1 MSETK
6 QDKWNRGRTLFL
18 ESVHKPDHE
27 LRGCAHNQECFHEL
41 MEIREQVIKIVQE
54 LDNPHTPPLA
64 FGKKNNHV
72 EPTITTP
79 HGEISET
86 LMSGALGD
94 YYEHSDAWYDYKRND
109 PNAENPFTDPKDRE
123 RAERV
128 VNGN

>member
-6 QDKWNRGRTLFL
+6 QEKWDRGKTLML
-18 ESVHKPDHE
+18 ESLHKPDDR

-41 MEIREQVIKIVQE
+41 LEIRDEVIEIVRNMP
-54 LDNPHTPPLA
+54 NPHSPPLA

-79 HGEISET
+79 NGEISET

-94 YYEHSDAWYDYKRND
+94 YYADKR
-109 PNAENPFTDPKDRE
+109 EY
-123 RAERV
+123 
-128 VNGN
+128 

>member
-6 QDKWNRGRTLFL
+6 QEKWERGKTLML
-18 ESVHKPDHE
+18 ESLHKPDDR

-41 MEIREQVIKIVQE
+41 LEIRDEVLEIVRNMP
-54 LDNPHTPPLA
+54 NPHSPPLA
-64 FGKKNNHV
+64 FGKKNDHV

-94 YYEHSDAWYDYKRND
+94 YYADKR
-109 PNAENPFTDPKDRE
+109 EY
-123 RAERV
+123 
-128 VNGN
+128 

>member
-54 LDNPHTPPLA
+54 LDNPHTPTSK
-64 FGKKNNHV
+64 FGEKNDHI
-72 EPTITTP
+72 EPTIKTP
-79 HGEISET
+79 HGDISET

-94 YYEHSDAWYDYKRND
+94 YYMTEKR
-109 PNAENPFTDPKDRE
+109 EY
-123 RAERV
+123 
-128 VNGN
+128 

>member
-41 MEIREQVIKIVQE
+41 MEIREQVIKLVQE

-64 FGKKNNHV
+64 FGKKKNHV

-79 HGEISET
+79 AGEISET
-86 LMSGALGD
+86 LMSGALGNH
-94 YYEHSDAWYDYKRND
+94 YRSDTKWR
-109 PNAENPFTDPKDRE
+109 
-123 RAERV
+123 
-128 VNGN
+128 

>member
-6 QDKWNRGRTLFL
+6 QDKWERGKTLML
-18 ESVHKPDHE
+18 ESLHKPDDR

-41 MEIREQVIKIVQE
+41 LEIRDEVLEIVRNMP
-54 LDNPHTPPLA
+54 NPHSPPLA

-94 YYEHSDAWYDYKRND
+94 YYADKR
-109 PNAENPFTDPKDRE
+109 EY
-123 RAERV
+123 
-128 VNGN
+128 

>member
-6 QDKWNRGRTLFL
+6 QDKWERGKTLML
-18 ESVHKPDHE
+18 ESLHKPDDR

-41 MEIREQVIKIVQE
+41 LEIRDQVVEIVRNMP
-54 LDNPHTPPLA
+54 NPHAPITKIP

-94 YYEHSDAWYDYKRND
+94 YYANKR
-109 PNAENPFTDPKDRE
+109 EY
-123 RAERV
+123 
-128 VNGN
+128 

>member
-6 QDKWNRGRTLFL
+6 QDKWNRGRTLFH

-41 MEIREQVIKIVQE
+41 MEIREQVIKLVQE

-94 YYEHSDAWYDYKRND
+94 YYADKR
-109 PNAENPFTDPKDRE
+109 EY
-123 RAERV
+123 
-128 VNGN
+128 

>member
-41 MEIREQVIKIVQE
+41 MEIREQVIKILQE

-79 HGEISET
+79 AGEISET
-86 LMSGALGD
+86 LMSGALGNH
-94 YYEHSDAWYDYKRND
+94 YRSDTKWR
-109 PNAENPFTDPKDRE
+109 
-123 RAERV
+123 
-128 VNGN
+128 

>member
-6 QDKWNRGRTLFL
+6 QEKWERGKTLML
-18 ESVHKPDHE
+18 ESLHKPDDR

-41 MEIREQVIKIVQE
+41 LEIRDEVLEIVTNMP
-54 LDNPHTPPLA
+54 NPHIPPLA

-86 LMSGALGD
+86 LMSGALGN
-94 YYEHSDAWYDYKRND
+94 YYRGELK
-109 PNAENPFTDPKDRE
+109 
-123 RAERV
+123 
-128 VNGN
+128 

>member
-64 FGKKNNHV
+64 FGKKNNHI

-79 HGEISET
+79 NGEISET
-86 LMSGALGD
+86 LMSGALG
-94 YYEHSDAWYDYKRND
+94 YYYRSEK
-109 PNAENPFTDPKDRE
+109 KD
-123 RAERV
+123 
-128 VNGN
+128 

>member
-54 LDNPHTPPLA
+54 LDNPHAEPLA

-79 HGEISET
+79 AGEISET
-86 LMSGALGD
+86 LMSGALGNH
-94 YYEHSDAWYDYKRND
+94 YRSDTKWR
-109 PNAENPFTDPKDRE
+109 
-123 RAERV
+123 
-128 VNGN
+128 